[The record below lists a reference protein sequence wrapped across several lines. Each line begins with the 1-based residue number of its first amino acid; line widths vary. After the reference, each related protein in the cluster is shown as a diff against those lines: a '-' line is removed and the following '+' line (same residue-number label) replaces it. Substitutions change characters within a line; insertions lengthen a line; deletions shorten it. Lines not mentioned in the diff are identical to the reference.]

1 MTAELYQVI
10 LIVGIIGFYAAAAL
24 TRLHARQNQR
34 RVVLYFKL
42 RDRAAEMARRRRLNS
57 LYGRELNYDIME
69 KDAKSREK

>member
-24 TRLHARQNQR
+24 TRLYARQNQR
-34 RVVLYFKL
+34 RVILHFKL
-42 RDRAAEMARRRRLNS
+42 RDQAAEMARRRRLNR

-69 KDAKSREK
+69 KDAKSREQ